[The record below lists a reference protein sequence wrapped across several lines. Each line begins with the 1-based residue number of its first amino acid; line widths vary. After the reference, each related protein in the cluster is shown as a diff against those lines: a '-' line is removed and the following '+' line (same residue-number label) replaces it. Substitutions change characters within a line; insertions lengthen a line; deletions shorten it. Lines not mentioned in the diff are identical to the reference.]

1 MMKLTLRNRRR
12 FRAQN
17 MVEFVLVSPVFFFI
31 FFAVI
36 EGGWALYNQ
45 SEITNAS
52 RDGARYA
59 AVHGTASQNIT
70 DATAIAAYVVS
81 TSDVK
86 TAIVQRLAISNKSTI
101 VVTVSRPDGDM
112 VPGHHV
118 KVTVTYHYTPL
129 IGYIFNTSFTLSSSS
144 TSVIYY

>member
-1 MMKLTLRNRRR
+1 MMKRLFRNRH
-12 FRAQN
+12 FRAQS
-17 MVEFVLVSPVFFFI
+17 MVEFVLVSPVFFFM

-45 SEITNAS
+45 NEITNAS

-59 AVHGTASQNIT
+59 AVNGTTSQNIT
-70 DATAIAAYVVS
+70 DATAIASYVVS
-81 TSDVK
+81 SSAVK
-86 TAIVQRLAISNKSTI
+86 TAIVSRLQIANKSSI
-101 VVTVSRPDGDM
+101 VVTVTRPDGDM

-118 KVTVTYHYTPL
+118 KVAVTYHYKPL